1 VASQDLIDLLG
12 LVFQRFMSNDLQ
24 QLMEFCQTAPQ
35 ARLVRSPSHLEV
47 SSVVAC
53 AVEGKTEKRKRLSA
67 SPVPFGV
74 TLSKATEGH
83 QTGSLNLSQF
93 VEDQNGP
100 AIGQNHPSSLCW
112 QG

>member
-1 VASQDLIDLLG
+1 MAGDTSEASPVARYPIIGRVASQDLIDLLG
-12 LVFQRFMSNDLQ
+12 LVFQRCMSHDLQ
-24 QLMEFCQTAPQ
+24 QLMASCQTAPQ

-74 TLSKATEGH
+74 TLSKATKGH
-83 QTGSLNLSQF
+83 QTGLGWL
-93 VEDQNGP
+93 
-100 AIGQNHPSSLCW
+100 
-112 QG
+112 